1 MRPLTRL
8 RSNRTGVRT
17 GPLSRH
23 GVIGL
28 YPILAGGRGHVVGLT
43 SRWFAILL
51 FAVAIAAVA
60 GAVLLW
66 SRVRGPRAVRLAA
79 RVGMI
84 VLCQVTAIFVVM
96 VTVNNQYGFYASWDD
111 LLGNA
116 NSGGKVIATPTPT
129 PAKPDYHAKFTA
141 YSQGFE
147 RASVH
152 GWKSG
157 TKGDVI
163 VWVPPQYD
171 KKEFAHTRFPV
182 IEVLHGIPGTPHS
195 FLRGMRLG
203 QIMQDQ
209 ITAGRAE
216 PAILVLPT
224 ITPDRVNT
232 GCADVPGKSKVGTW
246 LSDDVVKTIER
257 NFRTLPGPRGWAV
270 MGISTGGYCAARLAL
285 EYPNRYAAGAAL
297 APDNPADGVRSPL
310 WLARNTHPDTQ
321 LLIESSL
328 QDHES
333 PPKFASWIT
342 GAVKPP
348 TVVTT
353 MQIKN
358 GGHNWKTWGRMFPYA
373 FTWVSGRIEAP
384 RAVPLAPSAAP

>member
-1 MRPLTRL
+1 
-8 RSNRTGVRT
+8 
-17 GPLSRH
+17 
-23 GVIGL
+23 
-28 YPILAGGRGHVVGLT
+28 VGLT
-43 SRWFAILL
+43 SRGFAILL
-51 FAVAIAAVA
+51 LVVAVAAMA

-66 SRVRGPRAVRLAA
+66 SRVRGPRAMRLAA

-84 VLCQVTAIFVVM
+84 VLCQVTAILVVM
-96 VTVNNQYGFYASWDD
+96 VMVNNEYGFYASWDD

-116 NSGGKVIATPTPT
+116 NTGGRATPAATPTVPPT
-129 PAKPDYHAKFTA
+129 PDYRATFTS

-147 RASVH
+147 RASVR
-152 GWKSG
+152 GWRSG

-163 VWVPPQYD
+163 VWLPPQYG

-203 QIMQDQ
+203 QIMQQ
-209 ITAGRAE
+209 EITAGRAE

-246 LSDDVVKTIER
+246 LTDDVAKTVET
-257 NFRTLPGPRGWAV
+257 NFRALPAPRGWAV

-285 EYPNRYAAGAAL
+285 QYPDRFAAGAAL
-297 APDNPADGVRSPL
+297 APDNPAEGVRGPL

-321 LLIESSL
+321 LLVESSV
-328 QDHES
+328 QDPES
-333 PPKFASWIT
+333 PPKYASWIT
-342 GAVKPP
+342 SAAQPP
-348 TVVTT
+348 TTVTT
-353 MQIKN
+353 MQIKD
-358 GGHNWKTWGRMFPYA
+358 GGHNWKTWGRMFPDA

>member
-1 MRPLTRL
+1 M
-8 RSNRTGVRT
+8 
-17 GPLSRH
+17 
-23 GVIGL
+23 
-28 YPILAGGRGHVVGLT
+28 GLT

-51 FAVAIAAVA
+51 FVVAIAAVA

-66 SRVRGPRAVRLAA
+66 SRVRGPRALKVAA

-84 VLCQVTAIFVVM
+84 FLCQLTAIMVVM
-96 VTVNNQYGFYASWDD
+96 VSVNNKYGFYASWDD

-116 NSGGKVIATPTPT
+116 NTGGKAVATPTST
-129 PAKPDYHAKFTA
+129 PAPAVPDYHVKFTS
-141 YSQGFE
+141 YSQGFQ
-147 RASVH
+147 RGTVR

-163 VWVPPQYD
+163 VWLPPQYD

-224 ITPDRVNT
+224 ITPDRIDT

-246 LSDDVVKTIER
+246 LTDDVVQTVER
-257 NFRTLPGPRGWAV
+257 NFRTLPAPRGWAV

-285 EYPNRYAAGAAL
+285 QHPDRFAAGAAL
-297 APDNPADGVRSPL
+297 APDNPAKGEPSPL
-310 WLARNTHPDTQ
+310 WLARNTHPNTH

-328 QDHES
+328 QDPES
-333 PPKFASWIT
+333 PPKFATWIAC
-342 GAVKPP
+342 AVKRP
-348 TVVTT
+348 TTVTT
-353 MQIKN
+353 MQIPK
-358 GGHNWKTWGRMFPYA
+358 GGHNWKTWGQMFPQA

-384 RAVPLAPSAAP
+384 RAVPLASSAAP

>member
-1 MRPLTRL
+1 M
-8 RSNRTGVRT
+8 
-17 GPLSRH
+17 
-23 GVIGL
+23 
-28 YPILAGGRGHVVGLT
+28 GLT
-43 SRWFAILL
+43 SRT
-51 FAVAIAAVA
+51 FAVTLLVVAVAAVA

-66 SRVRGPRAVRLAA
+66 PRVRGPRPLRVAA

-96 VTVNNQYGFYASWDD
+96 VTVNNENGFYASWDD

-116 NSGGKVIATPTPT
+116 NSGGGKPLAGPGPTPTPT
-129 PAKPDYHAKFTA
+129 KPDYRVKFA
-141 YSQGFE
+141 SYSQGFE
-147 RASVH
+147 KASVR

-163 VWVPPQYD
+163 VWTPPQY
-171 KKEFAHTRFPV
+171 KKAEYAHTRFPV

-203 QIMQDQ
+203 RIMQNE

-232 GCADVPGKSKVGTW
+232 GCADVPGKSHVSTW
-246 LSDDVVKTIER
+246 LTDDVVQTIAH
-257 NFRTLPGPRGWAV
+257 NFRTLPAPRGWAV

-285 EYPNRYAAGAAL
+285 EHPDRFAAGAAM
-297 APDNPADGVRSPL
+297 APDNPDEAARGARSPV
-310 WLARNTHPDTQ
+310 WLARNTNPDVQ
-321 LLIESSL
+321 ILVESSK
-328 QDHES
+328 QDPES
-333 PPKFASWIT
+333 PPKFADWIT
-342 GAVKPP
+342 SACHPP

-353 MQIKN
+353 LRIDN
-358 GGHNWKTWGRMFPYA
+358 GGHNWKTWAGMFPAA

>member
-1 MRPLTRL
+1 
-8 RSNRTGVRT
+8 
-17 GPLSRH
+17 
-23 GVIGL
+23 
-28 YPILAGGRGHVVGLT
+28 VGLT

-51 FAVAIAAVA
+51 IALSVGAVAAAL
-60 GAVLLW
+60 VLW
-66 SRVRGPRAVRLAA
+66 PRVRGPRALRLVS

-84 VLCQVTAIFVVM
+84 VLCQVTAVFVVM

-116 NSGGKVIATPTPT
+116 NSGGRPTAGPSGSPP
-129 PAKPDYHAKFTA
+129 PAVPDYGAKFTA

-147 RASVH
+147 RATVR
-152 GWKSG
+152 GWDSG

-163 VWVPPQYD
+163 VWLPPQYG

-232 GCADVPGKSKVGTW
+232 GCADVAGKSRVATW
-246 LSDDVVKTIER
+246 LTKDVVKTITH
-257 NFRTLPGPRGWAV
+257 NFRTLPAPRGWAV

-285 EYPNRYAAGAAL
+285 DHPETFAAGAAL
-297 APDNPADGVRSPL
+297 APDNPADGVRNPL
-310 WLARNTHPDTQ
+310 WLARTTRPDVQ
-321 LLIESSL
+321 LLVESSL
-328 QDHES
+328 QDPES
-333 PPKFASWIT
+333 PPKFADEIAAT
-342 GAVKPP
+342 AQPP
-348 TVVTT
+348 TAVTT
-353 MQIKN
+353 LRITN
-358 GGHNWKTWGRMFPYA
+358 GGHNWKTWGRMFPDA